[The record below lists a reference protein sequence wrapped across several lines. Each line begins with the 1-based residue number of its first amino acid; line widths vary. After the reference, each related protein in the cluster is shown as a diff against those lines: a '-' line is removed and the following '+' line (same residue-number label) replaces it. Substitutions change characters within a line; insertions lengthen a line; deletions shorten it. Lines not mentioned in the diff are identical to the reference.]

1 MNLEEICRVYGKQ
14 LPDAVPD
21 HFKKMMNLVVPHVSG
36 SAVPWDKVLPKNVYA
51 QIEAHEQA
59 ETKRILDE
67 IGPDMDYYKSIYTKT
82 KSVFDHLQPAKVN
95 FVKHKM
101 YSIQEDAS
109 AHLSNW
115 NADKYGFLPVPK
127 YVLDE
132 TVTGRM
138 KIKSGPN
145 ILLLPKKYRD
155 ILTSRFGSNGSI
167 WYLDFTSLEPRVALS
182 VKSYIDNHSLIG
194 SVPLIKLLDL
204 RTDDPLPKDVYSLAL
219 KTLKL
224 SSEVSRD
231 DIKQIVL
238 SQLYGQS
245 KSHTIEALEKHK
257 VRDPEEVVDMV
268 NDFFGIDALRQF
280 VVQGFLKTDS
290 RHLRT
295 FYGRHLTPEDGKPHA
310 LLNYYVQSTAVDV
323 ALLGFAKILD
333 RLAQI
338 PDSLKV
344 LVPIFLLHDA
354 LILDVHKDVEHLI
367 PKLCTLGSKDIPGF
381 GNQIFYM
388 SGNKL

>member
-1 MNLEEICRVYGKQ
+1 
-14 LPDAVPD
+14 
-21 HFKKMMNLVVPHVSG
+21 
-36 SAVPWDKVLPKNVYA
+36 
-51 QIEAHEQA
+51 
-59 ETKRILDE
+59 
-67 IGPDMDYYKSIYTKT
+67 
-82 KSVFDHLQPAKVN
+82 
-95 FVKHKM
+95 M
-101 YSIQEDAS
+101 YSMEEDAS
-109 AHLSNW
+109 AHLTNW

-182 VKSYIDNHSLIG
+182 VKSYIGNHSLIG
-194 SVPLIKLLDL
+194 SVPLIQLLDL

-245 KSHTIEALEKHK
+245 KSKTWFILSTYEK
-257 VRDPEEVVDMV
+257 
-268 NDFFGIDALRQF
+268 
-280 VVQGFLKTDS
+280 T
-290 RHLRT
+290 T
-295 FYGRHLTPEDGKPHA
+295 
-310 LLNYYVQSTAVDV
+310 
-323 ALLGFAKILD
+323 
-333 RLAQI
+333 
-338 PDSLKV
+338 
-344 LVPIFLLHDA
+344 LV
-354 LILDVHKDVEHLI
+354 
-367 PKLCTLGSKDIPGF
+367 
-381 GNQIFYM
+381 
-388 SGNKL
+388 